1 MSKKEIE
8 EKEREELE
16 SYNPVEI
23 RRILM
28 NCANQIQKSLIK
40 GEEIEKVINRPFV
53 IKLNDIINLYHII
66 IQRLDNDEEKIEFQ
80 NFSISV
86 SSSGNN
92 FHRFNSIE
100 KFEKNIETR
109 QIVPNTIQMTW
120 NVIIKFTQQEPLKQT
135 INVDFTKPDYEN
147 TDNNYDNDNVFMLV
161 YKGKPIIGNGAIII
175 SIETTNKIWAL
186 DVMSHIRDWIEKN
199 VEKPSIN
206 EKYKKIYKRR
216 NKIRTTIKTILQLI
230 PYLLFILIGY
240 RIFYSELFK
249 TIPINQSISILI
261 ISIGVILIYNFL
273 ITKYAG
279 YFSKVLSKRFN
290 SLMPKSF
297 FVLSESDE
305 KEYEQYLRNIGV
317 GAKKIIYNILGSIIV
332 NVIASAIVLVVW
344 ETVIK

>member
-1 MSKKEIE
+1 
-8 EKEREELE
+8 
-16 SYNPVEI
+16 
-23 RRILM
+23 
-28 NCANQIQKSLIK
+28 
-40 GEEIEKVINRPFV
+40 
-53 IKLNDIINLYHII
+53 
-66 IQRLDNDEEKIEFQ
+66 
-80 NFSISV
+80 
-86 SSSGNN
+86 
-92 FHRFNSIE
+92 
-100 KFEKNIETR
+100 
-109 QIVPNTIQMTW
+109 
-120 NVIIKFTQQEPLKQT
+120 
-135 INVDFTKPDYEN
+135 
-147 TDNNYDNDNVFMLV
+147 
-161 YKGKPIIGNGAIII
+161 
-175 SIETTNKIWAL
+175 
-186 DVMSHIRDWIEKN
+186 
-199 VEKPSIN
+199 
-206 EKYKKIYKRR
+206 
-216 NKIRTTIKTILQLI
+216 LI